1 VKKTFAVIAAVLFV
15 LSFAASA
22 FAIHAEIP
30 AETQA
35 VVAKSSTQITLGGE
49 IRVRGWYTNNLGD
62 AIASHTDLR
71 HFSGETSNTF
81 IPHFNNVFLG
91 LVNIPAH
98 NEVITNTK
106 TFSKYGTESQSKAW
120 YDQRV
125 RLYVDAK
132 VSDNVQ
138 GFVQLETGT
147 ADQQGKGDYLTSTAD
162 KYFWGNFNSKPNTSM
177 GILEAWILYKG
188 TGLFGFNSGLK
199 IGHMPLKLGEGQFF
213 DHTQLG
219 DDAIVF
225 FMDPTKQLHIG
236 LLTVK
241 FAGDEGQP
249 FNIPILNAAS
259 GNATANYNGVRAD
272 NTDDLDGYV
281 ALAVYKINDKHTV
294 GINYTY
300 LNLSDFGLKHQNLGL
315 HANGSFGNFGYK
327 AEVDFQFGKVE
338 ALDQKFTGDAVLLA
352 GNYKAGAANIRGS
365 FGWGSG
371 DNNSDDHKIK
381 MFVPYVSAVQ
391 NYTLIYDYLAT
402 TTAGATATGL
412 ANTTYYNLGF
422 DYQATKD
429 LGFSVDG
436 YILRASKTTDG
447 ISKNAG
453 WEIDGKM
460 VYKIAKNLT
469 YQIDAGYFKPGSYYD
484 DTLNVASK
492 ALHTHDAPDAGSS
505 TWVDHLDYDHSS
517 ISGITV
523 LRNMLTLS
531 F

>member
-1 VKKTFAVIAAVLFV
+1 MKKTFAVIAAVLFV

-35 VVAKSSTQITLGGE
+35 VVAKSATQITLGGE

-62 AIASHTDLR
+62 AVASHTDLR
-71 HFSGETSNTF
+71 HFANTQVEDY
-81 IPHFNNVFLG
+81 IPHFNNVFVG
-91 LVNIPAH
+91 LVNVPAH
-98 NEVITNTK
+98 NDVVTVTK
-106 TFSKYGTESQSKAW
+106 KFAKYGVESQSKAW

-147 ADQQGKGDYLTSTAD
+147 ADQPGKGDYLTSTAD
-162 KYFWGNFNSKPNTSM
+162 KYFWGNFNAKPNTSM

-225 FMDPTKQLHIG
+225 FMDPMKQMHIG
-236 LLTVK
+236 LLTIK
-241 FAGDEGQP
+241 FAGDEGQT
-249 FNIPILNAAS
+249 LNVPLLGITSS
-259 GNATANYNGVRAD
+259 GPGSGLQNGVRAD

-281 ALAVYKINDKHTV
+281 ALMTYKIDDKNTV

-300 LNLSDFGLKHQNLGL
+300 LNLSDAEFSHQNLGL

-327 AEVDFQFGKVE
+327 AEVDFQFGKVG
-338 ALDQKFTGDAVLLA
+338 DTKFRGDAVMVA
-352 GNYKAGAANIRGS
+352 GNYKMGAANLRGS
-365 FGWGSG
+365 FAWGSG
-371 DNNSDDHKIK
+371 DGDSSDDKIK
-381 MFVPYVSAVQ
+381 TFIPYVSAVQ

-402 TTAGATATGL
+402 TTAGGLSTGL
-412 ANTTYYNLGF
+412 ANTTYYNLGL
-422 DYQATKD
+422 DYAANKD
-429 LGFSVDG
+429 LSFSIDG
-436 YILRASKTTDG
+436 YILRASKTEDG
-447 ISKNAG
+447 ISKSAG
-453 WEIDGKM
+453 WEVDGKM

-469 YQIDAGYFKPGSYYD
+469 YQIDAGYFKPGSFYD
-484 DTLNVASK
+484 DTLDRASK
-492 ALHTHDAPDAGSS
+492 DLRTHDAGGS
-505 TWVDHLDYDHSS
+505 WLDHISFDQSS
-517 ISGITV
+517 IKGITV